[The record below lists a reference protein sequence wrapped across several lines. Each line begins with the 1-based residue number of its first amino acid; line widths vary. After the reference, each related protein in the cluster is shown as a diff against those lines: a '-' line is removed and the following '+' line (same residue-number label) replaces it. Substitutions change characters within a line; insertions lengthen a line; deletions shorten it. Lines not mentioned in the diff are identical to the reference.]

1 MRCRGIMLT
10 LALLVA
16 SPVAAQDAAVHVVQR
31 GETLFR
37 IAQRYDASVAELRA
51 LNGLTDDTIYV
62 GQRLLVGGGGEMAPR
77 DPAGAPLP
85 GTPPQGTPTAEA
97 PDEPAPPPA
106 EKEDVLADVG
116 PSLPGQRPPGLTAP
130 DPIPTGPPPPPSP
143 PATIARVALG
153 PGGMQPIPTETPAT
167 THVVQTGETLFAL
180 ARRYGTTVDA
190 LRSLNALPS
199 DALAVGQQ
207 LRVSAGSAPVAPAR
221 SGAYD
226 VARSTVPAD
235 RVHVVRP
242 GQTLY
247 SIAARYGTTAGA
259 LLALNTVVT
268 GPLAPGT
275 VLTLPESAAAYH
287 REPAPP
293 LPPDEE
299 GLALVYPDSYAG
311 RPTISGKPYD
321 PDKLTASHRT
331 LPFGTVLLVEA
342 PDSGRRTFVEVT
354 DRGPVSEGF
363 LVELSGAAAEALGL
377 RAGAAERVAIRVVR

>member
-1 MRCRGIMLT
+1 MKRWIILLM
-10 LALLVA
+10 LALSA
-16 SPVAAQDAAVHVVQR
+16 TSSAAQDAAVHVVQR

-85 GTPPQGTPTAEA
+85 GTPVPDAPA
-97 PDEPAPPPA
+97 PDEPALPPVG
-106 EKEDVLADVG
+106 EDVLADVG
-116 PSLPGQRPPGLTAP
+116 PSLPGQRPSDLVAPEPILTR
-130 DPIPTGPPPPPSP
+130 PPPPPPP
-143 PATIARVALG
+143 PATITRVALG
-153 PGGMQPIPTETPAT
+153 PGGMQPIPAEAT
-167 THVVQTGETLFAL
+167 AATHVVQAGETLFAL

-190 LRSLNALPS
+190 LRSLNRLTS
-199 DALAVGQQ
+199 DALAVGQR
-207 LRVSAGSAPVAPAR
+207 LAISAGTAAVAPIR
-221 SGAYD
+221 SERYD
-226 VARSTVPAD
+226 VTRSTVPAD
-235 RVHVVRP
+235 RVHAVRP
-242 GQTLY
+242 GETLY

-259 LLALNTVVT
+259 LLALNTVTT

-311 RPTISGKPYD
+311 RPTISGRPYD
-321 PDKLTASHRT
+321 PAELTASHRT